1 MELVLIRTYHTNGTN
16 GTLTINNSFQC
27 YTIELPWVNNLP
39 RRSCIPEGRYELKKR
54 YSPKFKD
61 HLLVQG
67 VPGRSLVLLHPA
79 NDALT
84 ELKGCIAPVSSL
96 DGAGKGSQSRKAF
109 KKLLQL
115 VYKALELET
124 VYLTIQCKD
133 DEHSTAHTVAD
144 SQIL

>member
-1 MELVLIRTYHTNGTN
+1 MELVLIRTYHTDGTN

-39 RRSCIPEGRYELKKR
+39 RLSCIPEGRYELKKR

-61 HLLVQG
+61 HLLVKG

-79 NDALT
+79 NDALK

-96 DGAGKGSQSRKAF
+96 DGAGKGSDSRKAF

>member
-1 MELVLIRTYHTNGTN
+1 MELVLIRTYHTDGTN

-61 HLLVQG
+61 HLLVKG

-79 NDALT
+79 NDALK

-96 DGAGKGSQSRKAF
+96 DGAGKGSDSRKAF

-115 VYKALELET
+115 VYEALENET

-133 DEHSTAHTVAD
+133 DEHSTAHTVTD
-144 SQIL
+144 TKIL

>member
-1 MELVLIRTYHTNGTN
+1 MELVIFRTYHADGTN
-16 GTLTINNSFQC
+16 GALYSNSSFQC

-39 RRSCIPEGRYELKKR
+39 RLSCIPEGRYELKKR

-61 HLLVQG
+61 HLLVKG

-79 NDALT
+79 NDALK

-96 DGAGKGSQSRKAF
+96 DGAGKGSDSRKAF

-115 VYKALELET
+115 VYVALENET

>member
-1 MELVLIRTYHTNGTN
+1 MELVLIRTYHTDGTN

-61 HLLVQG
+61 HLLVKG

-79 NDALT
+79 NDALK

-96 DGAGKGSQSRKAF
+96 DGAGKGSHSRKAF

>member
-1 MELVLIRTYHTNGTN
+1 MELVLIRTYHTDGTN

-39 RRSCIPEGRYELKKR
+39 RLSCIPEGRYELKKR

-61 HLLVQG
+61 HLLVKG

-79 NDALT
+79 NDALK

-96 DGAGKGSQSRKAF
+96 DGAGKGSDSRKAF

-115 VYKALELET
+115 VYEALENET

-133 DEHSTAHTVAD
+133 DEHSTAHTVTD
-144 SQIL
+144 TQIL

>member
-1 MELVLIRTYHTNGTN
+1 MELVLNRTYHTDGTN
-16 GTLTINNSFQC
+16 GALTINNSFQC
-27 YTIELPWVNNLP
+27 YTIELPWVDNLP

-79 NDALT
+79 NDALK

-96 DGAGKGSQSRKAF
+96 DGAGKGSNSRKAF

-115 VYKALELET
+115 VYEALKEET
-124 VYLTIQCKD
+124 VYLIIQSNTH
-133 DEHSTAHTVAD
+133 EHSTAYTIAD
-144 SQIL
+144 A

>member
-1 MELVLIRTYHTNGTN
+1 MELVLNRTYHTDGTN
-16 GTLTINNSFQC
+16 GVLTINNSFQC
-27 YTIELPWVNNLP
+27 YTIELPWVDNLP

-79 NDALT
+79 NDALK

-96 DGAGKGSQSRKAF
+96 DGAGKGSNSRKAF
-109 KKLLQL
+109 KELLQL
-115 VYKALELET
+115 VYEAFKVET
-124 VYLTIQCKD
+124 VYLIIQSNTH
-133 DEHSTAHTVAD
+133 EHSTAYTIAD
-144 SQIL
+144 A

>member
-1 MELVLIRTYHTNGTN
+1 MELVIFRTYHTDGTN
-16 GTLTINNSFQC
+16 GALYANSSFQC

-39 RRSCIPEGRYELKKR
+39 RLSCIPEGRYELKKR

-61 HLLVQG
+61 HLLVKG

-79 NDALT
+79 NDALK

-96 DGAGKGSQSRKAF
+96 DGAGKGSDSRKAF

-115 VYKALELET
+115 VYEALENET

-133 DEHSTAHTVAD
+133 DEHSTAHTVTD
-144 SQIL
+144 TQIL

>member
-1 MELVLIRTYHTNGTN
+1 MELVLIRTYHTDGTN

-79 NDALT
+79 NDALK

-96 DGAGKGSQSRKAF
+96 DGAGKGSHSRKAF

>member
-1 MELVLIRTYHTNGTN
+1 MELVLIRTYHTDGTN

-96 DGAGKGSQSRKAF
+96 DGAGKGSHSRKAF

-115 VYKALELET
+115 VYEALERET
-124 VYLTIQCKD
+124 VFLTIQSTN
-133 DEHSTAHTVAD
+133 DEHSTAHTVAHAY
-144 SQIL
+144 IL

>member
-1 MELVLIRTYHTNGTN
+1 MELVLNRTYHTGGTN

-27 YTIELPWVNNLP
+27 YTIELPWVDNLP

-79 NDALT
+79 NDALK

-96 DGAGKGSQSRKAF
+96 DGAGKGSNSRKAY

-115 VYKALELET
+115 VYEALKEET
-124 VYLTIQCKD
+124 VYLIIQSNTN
-133 DEHSTAHTVAD
+133 EHSTAHTIAD
-144 SQIL
+144 A